1 MPSIIKLYRFSTIYR
16 VWGIVLLWPLLMIR
30 LGKLTDYGLV
40 LMSYVAKSDEQTMH
54 TARGLAVQS
63 KLPLPTVSK
72 LLKVLLQ
79 SGFLVSH
86 RGIKGGYTLAGHA
99 NEISVAEIISAL
111 EGPIGLTECTTDLS
125 GICDLEPSCPIKR
138 NQQMISQVVRGAL
151 ERLTLADLIH
161 PSLQLI
167 AIRDERG

>member
-1 MPSIIKLYRFSTIYR
+1 
-16 VWGIVLLWPLLMIR
+16 MIR

-40 LMSYVAKSDEQTMH
+40 LMSYVAKGGEQDLH

-86 RGIKGGYTLAGHA
+86 RGTRGGYNLARPA
-99 NEISVAEIISAL
+99 QDISVAEIISAL
-111 EGPIGLTECTTDLS
+111 EGPIGLTECTTDAT
-125 GICDLEPSCPIKR
+125 GICDLEPSCPIKM
-138 NQQMISQVVRGAL
+138 NQRMISQVVRGAL
-151 ERLTLADLIH
+151 EKLSLADLIH
-161 PSLQLI
+161 PLQLI
-167 AIRDERG
+167 AIRDERGKLVPVISRISGSTQ